1 MNNEL
6 TGDSK
11 SHLLQRRGLMA
22 GVALLSALGGYG
34 LWRLSQPEQLD
45 ADTEKK
51 LWSSVFDTP
60 DGSSLSLQD
69 LKGKPLVIN
78 FWATWCAPCVEEM
91 PLINAFYQQKKS
103 KSWQVVGL
111 AIDQPSS
118 VKNFLS
124 QYPVEYLV
132 GLAGLEGTELA
143 KNLGNLAG
151 GLPFTVVLN
160 ANGSILAKKL
170 GKLNTNDIK
179 NWV

>member
-1 MNNEL
+1 MNDEFSS
-6 TGDSK
+6 DSK
-11 SHLLQRRGLMA
+11 SHSLQRRGLMA

-34 LWRLSQPEQLD
+34 LWRWRQPEQLD
-45 ADTEKK
+45 AATEKK

-60 DGSSLSLQD
+60 DGGSLSIQD
-69 LKGKPLVIN
+69 LRGKPLVIN

-91 PLINAFYQQKKS
+91 PLINAFYQQNRS

-111 AIDQPSS
+111 AIDQPSL
-118 VKNFLS
+118 VKKFLTR
-124 QYPVEYLV
+124 YPVEYVV

-151 GLPFTVVLN
+151 GLPFTVILN
-160 ANGSILAKKL
+160 ANGSILTKKL
-170 GKLNTNDIK
+170 GKLNENDIK